1 MASTMLS
8 HPYAAALCPMLRTLA
23 PLVMYIFPAV
33 YSVEGHGLGRGL
45 RLKCAAGGPCK
56 CSQASRGLTPIVM
69 CQVEEKRAVS
79 QDLQLWISKEA
90 VQGGY
95 NLVVRTGR
103 LVQEIHVTTQMPGDR
118 MKQAVQRVLRNLV

>member
-1 MASTMLS
+1 MLL
-8 HPYAAALCPMLRTLA
+8 PFVLCCEAWLLRPCISCLLSIVLKGTGSA
-23 PLVMYIFPAV
+23 F
-33 YSVEGHGLGRGL
+33 GLSL
-45 RLKCAAGGPCK
+45 MWQAAGGHCN
-56 CSQASRGLTPIVM
+56 CSQVSRGVTSIVM

-90 VQGGY
+90 VQDGY